1 MKKQSNEI
9 NILILAAGIEKT
21 KKEDG
26 YPLCLSEINSEPLI
40 QKIIN
45 QTNKILNSNLIVNF
59 RDEDVNKFHLDNIVK
74 LLNTNAIVFKIPGE
88 TQGAACTALFSIS
101 EINNS
106 DNLLIINANEYINID
121 YASIIE
127 NFQKN
132 NYDAGVVVFKSIHPR
147 YSYVK
152 LNESGLVVEASEKNP
167 ISNNATTGF
176 YWFSKG
182 SDFVDAA
189 MSSIRKDARVNNLFY
204 ICPTFNEMILKN
216 NKIGIY
222 RIEEKLYH
230 PIKSERQLENFENSN
245 L

>member
-1 MKKQSNEI
+1 MKKLNKNI
-9 NILILAAGIEKT
+9 NILILAAGLEKT
-21 KKEDG
+21 RKEDG

-45 QTNKILNSNLIVNF
+45 QTNKIPNSNLIVNF
-59 RDEDVNKFHLDNIVK
+59 RDEDVSKYHLDNIVK
-74 LLNTNAIVFKIPGE
+74 LLNPNAKVFKIPGE

-101 EINNS
+101 EINNE
-106 DNLLIINANEYINID
+106 DNLLIINANEFINID
-121 YASIIE
+121 YAKTIKE
-127 NFQKN
+127 FQEKK
-132 NYDAGVVVFKSIHPR
+132 YDAGVVVFSSIHPR

-152 LNESGLVVEASEKNP
+152 LNEFDLVVEASEKNP
-167 ISNNATTGF
+167 ISKNATTGF
-176 YWFSKG
+176 YWFSNG

-189 MSSIRKDARVNNLFY
+189 MSCIRKDARVNNLFY

-216 NKIGIY
+216 NDIGIY